1 MPDDPHMEKI
11 VNNAKAYVGANF
23 QQFSLQGSESVALL
37 VKMKESYFQQLESNT
52 HNIYLNLKLHYIL
65 VQHYC
70 FVMVKLDKTHI
81 QEEAEANTAAKM
93 RTDNHAASS
102 SHNTYVPWW
111 RKKYQ
116 CSGYDHGKK
125 NQLKNKSKK
134 DDRKG
139 KGKDEAAQHIKKY
152 TGWDCDHN
160 NCDSNM
166 ETPDPVPAL
175 CTCHEWGNC
184 SEAACPLGK
193 GSWTPP
199 ALETVEYQDGILG
212 HYGGNWQSKVGSSHH
227 GHY

>member
-1 MPDDPHMEKI
+1 MLGQLSTVLSSRI
-11 VNNAKAYVGANF
+11 RVCSLVGEDEGELLPTVGIQHPQHLLEPEA
-23 QQFSLQGSESVALL
+23 SLHPCS
-37 VKMKESYFQQLESNT
+37 
-52 HNIYLNLKLHYIL
+52 
-65 VQHYC
+65 HYC

-102 SHNTYVPWW
+102 SRNTYVPWW

-116 CSGYDHGKK
+116 CSGYGHGKK

-175 CTCHEWGNC
+175 CTCYEWGNC

-199 ALETVEYQDGILG
+199 ALETVEYQDGVLG
-212 HYGGNWQSKVGSSHH
+212 HYEETGRARWAPVIMAITRVSMVF
-227 GHY
+227 